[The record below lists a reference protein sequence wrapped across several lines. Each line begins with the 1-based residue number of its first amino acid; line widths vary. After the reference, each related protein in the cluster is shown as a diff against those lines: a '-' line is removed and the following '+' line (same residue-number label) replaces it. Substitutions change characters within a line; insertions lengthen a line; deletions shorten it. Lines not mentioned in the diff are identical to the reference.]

1 MNAARKEMKEVKYTP
16 ISRRA
21 DVVVAGGG
29 IAGISAA
36 LAAAR
41 GKAKTLLIEKQ
52 CILGGLAT
60 AGLVCIYL
68 PLCDGEGHQVSFGIA
83 EELFHLSIRHG
94 AQGRYPAAWLG
105 RGTLEERT
113 KMRFEVQFNPVYL
126 ALLAEELLLDH
137 GVELLYDT
145 SICGT
150 HATDGR
156 LEAVIIE
163 NKSGRSAIEA
173 AAFVDAT
180 GDADLFKHIGAGT
193 AEYSKK
199 NHLAAW
205 YYSFGTNGLKLNT
218 LGFADV
224 LPDSDRA
231 GKEPLSTRCFSG
243 LNAGETSEMLCDSHR
258 AILSDILASRKQDV
272 YYEPTAISTMP
283 QLRMTR
289 RLCGEYTLSDSENGV
304 HFSDSIGMIG
314 DWRKRGKVYEIP
326 FRTLYTR
333 SVKNLT
339 GAGRCISVDDGMW
352 DITRVIPA
360 CAVTGQAAGTAA
372 ALTDDVTTLDINRLQ
387 QCLHEQKQKLHI

>member
-1 MNAARKEMKEVKYTP
+1 MKEVKYTP

-41 GKAKTLLIEKQ
+41 SGAKVLLIEKQ

-60 AGLVCIYL
+60 SGLVCIYL
-68 PLCDGEGHQVSFGIA
+68 PLCDGAGHQVSWGIA
-83 EELFHLSIRHG
+83 EELLHLSIRHG
-94 AQGRYPAAWLG
+94 AQGRYPAPWLG
-105 RGTLEERT
+105 HGTVEERT
-113 KMRFEVQFNPVYL
+113 KVRFEVQFNPVYL
-126 ALLAEELLLDH
+126 ALLTEELLLAH
-137 GVELLYDT
+137 NVELLYDT
-145 SICGT
+145 SICGV
-150 HATDGR
+150 HATAGR
-156 LEAVIIE
+156 LEAVIVE
-163 NKSGRSAIEA
+163 NKSGRSAVEA
-173 AAFVDAT
+173 ASFVDAT
-180 GDADLFKHIGAGT
+180 GDADLFWYAGAGT

-199 NHLAAW
+199 NTLAAW

-224 LPDSDRA
+224 VPDSERI
-231 GKEPLSTRCFSG
+231 GRKPLSARRFSG
-243 LNAGETSEMLCDSHR
+243 LDATENSEMICASHR
-258 AILSDILASRKQDV
+258 AILSDILTSREQDV
-272 YYEPTAISTMP
+272 YYEPTTISTMP

-304 HFSDSIGMIG
+304 HFPTSIGMIG

-326 FRTLYTR
+326 FQTLFTR
-333 SVKNLT
+333 SLKNLI

-387 QCLHEQKQKLHI
+387 ECLCEQKQKIHINV